1 MKKII
6 YSIFIISILLSYTS
20 VFAYEYVDENNMSG
34 VKDIK
39 SEIYDRVD
47 MYEDL
52 AGEKEE
58 EEDELDY
65 TNASSDKMWWPIGS
79 KETTT
84 IDGKVFAKGNP
95 VAIGLTS
102 GYGAQESFRIK
113 EHGGVDL
120 NPGTSN
126 LGETNIIA
134 AKDGIVVYS
143 SKNISQCPTGFYG
156 STCGGGWGNYVK
168 IKHSDGYY
176 TLYAHMEQN
185 TVTVK
190 VGEAVKQGQV
200 IGKVGSSGSST
211 GPHLH
216 FEVRDPSDQRVNPMD
231 YIDLK
236 NPRPTTSVVVGDS
249 NKQTVCL
256 TLKQENYNETA
267 IAAIMK
273 NIDSESRFD
282 NLAENEIGAYGIAQ
296 WYDVRRTRL
305 ENKYPNSYTEL
316 ESQIQYLI
324 YELKTD
330 YQYVNKKLLST
341 KYTVEDKVYY
351 YCMNYERPGEDYCA
365 SRKSEASTFVSYVQN
380 GCK

>member
-1 MKKII
+1 MKKILDLV
-6 YSIFIISILLSYTS
+6 FVVSILFSYTS
-20 VFAYEYVDENNMSG
+20 VLAYEYVDENNISG
-34 VKDIK
+34 VKDLK
-39 SEIYDRVD
+39 SEIYDRQD

-58 EEDELDY
+58 EEEGLDY
-65 TNASSDKMWWPIGS
+65 INASSDKMWWPIGS

-84 IDGKVFAKGNP
+84 IDGKLFAKGTP

-120 NPGTSN
+120 DPGTSN

-143 SKNISQCPTGFYG
+143 SKDISQCPTGHYG

-190 VGEAVKQGQV
+190 EGEAVKQGQV

-231 YIDLK
+231 YIDEK

-256 TLKQENYNETA
+256 TLKQKNYNDTA
-267 IAAIMK
+267 VAAIMK
-273 NIDSESRFD
+273 NLDAESGFD
-282 NLAENEIGAYGIAQ
+282 NLSENEIGAYGIAQ
-296 WYDVRRTRL
+296 WYQGRRTAL
-305 ENKYPNSYTEL
+305 EKKYPNSYSTL

-324 YELKTD
+324 YELTTN
-330 YQYVNKKLLST
+330 YQNVNKYMLST
-341 KYTVEDKVYY
+341 KYTVEEKVYY
-351 YCMNYERPGEDYCA
+351 YCMHYEIPGSEFCL
-365 SRKSEASTFVSYVQN
+365 SRKEDSSTYTDYVKN